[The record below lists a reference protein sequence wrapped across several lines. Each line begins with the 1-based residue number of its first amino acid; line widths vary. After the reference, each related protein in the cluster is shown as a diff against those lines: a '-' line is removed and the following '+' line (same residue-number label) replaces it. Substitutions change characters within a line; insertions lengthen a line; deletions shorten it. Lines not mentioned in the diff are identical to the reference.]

1 MKGFEN
7 DENNEYK
14 LSEKCKVNDTIMKT
28 NSRGTITYD
37 GEYALLTYQRRLP
50 HLKETIWKEIT
61 NPNKLSE
68 WMNTKAIVDWR
79 NGGTVDFVNIVSG
92 FHTSGNILTWQP
104 NKTLEHEWHIAPNP
118 SLPQGESHSI
128 IRWDLEQDG
137 DSDTLL
143 TLTHSYLSK
152 LISLYVLPLV
162 GMHTWTVLKLDLDNT
177 ELPDWIRG
185 SQRSKNC
192 IPHNEALKYCVACL

>member
-7 DENNEYK
+7 DGKNEYK
-14 LSEKCKVNDTIMKT
+14 LSEKGKVNDTIMKT
-28 NSRGTITYD
+28 NSRGTIAYD
-37 GEYALLTYQRRLP
+37 GQYALLTYQRRLP
-50 HLKETIWKEIT
+50 HPKETIWKEIT
-61 NPNKLSE
+61 DPNKLSE

-79 NGGTVDFVNIVSG
+79 DGGTVDFVNIVSG
-92 FHTSGNILTWQP
+92 FHTSGNILTWHP

-152 LISLYVLPLV
+152 LISVRFAPGWHAYLDRLEA
-162 GMHTWTVLKLDLDNT
+162 DLDNR
-177 ELPDWIRG
+177 ELPDWM
-185 SQRSKNC
+185 QRFAEVKELYSS
-192 IPHNEALKYCVACL
+192 